1 MFIEL
6 KSLIFDIYVFEV
18 NNVFF
23 ESKIILFFIMVW
35 FCNYNYGI
43 YFFIKKN
50 IVNVMCMC
58 FDNI

>member
-35 FCNYNYGI
+35 FCYYNYGN
-43 YFFIKKN
+43 YFFIKRN
-50 IVNVMCMC
+50 IVSYV
-58 FDNI
+58 FVF